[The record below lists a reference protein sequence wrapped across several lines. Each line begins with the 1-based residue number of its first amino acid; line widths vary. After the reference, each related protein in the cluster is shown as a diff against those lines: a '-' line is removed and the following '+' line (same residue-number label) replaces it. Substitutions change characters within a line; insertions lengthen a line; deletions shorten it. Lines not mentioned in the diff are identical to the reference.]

1 MTNYLVA
8 ILATSGIYAILALGL
23 NFTWGIAGIANF
35 GLAGFFAIGAY
46 ASSIMS
52 VRWGIPIPIAVLFA
66 ILVGGLFGAVVSL
79 GSLKLRGDYLAIV
92 TFAFTDV
99 VRLVASNETWLT
111 RGTDGISGI
120 PGPFRGTVTP
130 AEYNLISL
138 GIISLLVLAAL
149 VICNRLLHSPY
160 GRVLR
165 AIRDD
170 ETVASVAGKD
180 TTRIKLQAFVIG
192 AALMALGG
200 ASYAHYQSYISPDLF
215 KPLISIYIFLALMIG
230 GVGNNFGAVV
240 GPFLLLFI
248 LEGSRFLIQAVPDIG
263 AVQAASFR
271 EILIGIVLI
280 VVTRFAPQ
288 GLLKERKTVL

>member
-1 MTNYLVA
+1 MTNYFVA

-46 ASSIMS
+46 ASSIAATS
-52 VRWGIPIPIAVLFA
+52 WGVPIPLAVAFA
-66 ILVGGLFGAVVSL
+66 IAAGGVFGAVVSL
-79 GSLKLRGDYLAIV
+79 GSLRLRGDYLAIV
-92 TFAFTDV
+92 TFAFTEV

-120 PGPFRGTVTP
+120 PGPFRGAVTP
-130 AEYNLISL
+130 LQYNVICL
-138 GIISLLVLAAL
+138 GIISVLLLAA
-149 VICNRLLHSPY
+149 VWFCNRLLHSPY

-170 ETVASVAGKD
+170 ETVAAVAGKN
-180 TTRIKLQAFVIG
+180 TTKVKLQAFVIG

-230 GVGNNFGAVV
+230 GVGNNYGAVA
-240 GPFLLLFI
+240 GPLLLLFI
-248 LEGSRFLIQAVPDIG
+248 LEGSRFIIQAIPGITV
-263 AVQAASFR
+263 VQAASFR
-271 EILIGIVLI
+271 EILIGVVLI
-280 VVTRFAPQ
+280 AVTRFAPQ
-288 GLLKERKTVL
+288 GLLKERKPTF